1 MEDTFLPLT
10 IAPSGAFGS
19 RLLPTAFRMAHS
31 EKCGEFVGV
40 RRGNLGRPCG
50 IPVPPGARSCD
61 RSGAMRCA

>member
-31 EKCGEFVGV
+31 EKCGE
-40 RRGNLGRPCG
+40 LE
-50 IPVPPGARSCD
+50 
-61 RSGAMRCA
+61 